1 MPGVVRS
8 VESRAAATLDLW
20 EALSATV
27 PAARGAVVLVARG
40 LVPNFEAACD
50 LPLASAAVGGVAELR
65 SRSGPELATVVA
77 CPACEALLDVP
88 LRSTISRRETSEPEG
103 EVRVRGVVVRAP
115 TTADVLA
122 ALDSDDPAQTLRD
135 RCETWPP
142 DAHGDDEL
150 AARVAEA
157 AERLAGAA
165 GVTARLTCPECG
177 NDVEADV
184 DVVRLLAE
192 RVADQAR
199 AVLADVV
206 TLAAAY
212 GWSEREILTMS
223 PVRRRSYLDLV
234 LVRSGG

>member
-1 MPGVVRS
+1 MPGAVRS

-20 EALSATV
+20 EALSATT
-27 PAARGAVVLVARG
+27 PAARGAIVLVARG
-40 LVPNFEAACD
+40 LAANIEEACD
-50 LPLASAAVGGVAELR
+50 LPLASAAAAALAELR

-88 LRSTISRRETSEPEG
+88 LRLDDFATRTSEPEG

-122 ALDSDDPAQTLRD
+122 ALDFDDPAQTLRD
-135 RCETWPP
+135 RCETWPS
-142 DAHGDDEL
+142 DAHGDHEL

-199 AVLADVV
+199 AVLADVA